1 MSALC
6 ARSIS
11 RPAGRDYFFVLVN
24 FRKAKIKRGFRVLR
38 DTTQGSAL
46 RTRKP
51 LKRFDRNFNYGCGA
65 EWDSAQ
71 LTAQNLDLFLKIFE
85 TSVIFQHKITFLAIK
100 CLIRLRVDACGGG
113 GFT

>member
-11 RPAGRDYFFVLVN
+11 LAEASDYFFVLVD

-71 LTAQNLDLFLKIFE
+71 LTAQNLDLFLE
-85 TSVIFQHKITFLAIK
+85 FL
-100 CLIRLRVDACGGG
+100 
-113 GFT
+113 